1 MPVLRVNAAPDG
13 PCLHLT
19 HAPLRPALITAARGT
34 GPIIVM
40 IHGYSYNPDLPDHCP
55 HRTLLRRDGAWL
67 RQMGFGM
74 GDPDE
79 GLALGFGWNAR
90 GSVWKAA
97 RRARVAGGQLGRVL
111 RILHHAAPHR
121 PIHLMTHSMGAE
133 VAMAALHVLPRGAVA
148 RLLTLTPATY
158 RSTADDALRAPAGR
172 ALEWINVAS
181 RENALFDLIYERL
194 VAPPRRRDRVI
205 GARLHAANA
214 TTLRL
219 DCPRTLERL
228 QRFGAQIA
236 PPTARICH
244 WSGYTRPGALGFYNR
259 LLRDPARVPLSALQA
274 PLPSAPARWRLSL
287 PGWQKAAT

>member
-181 RENALFDLIYERL
+181 R
-194 VAPPRRRDRVI
+194 
-205 GARLHAANA
+205 
-214 TTLRL
+214 
-219 DCPRTLERL
+219 
-228 QRFGAQIA
+228 FGAQIA